1 MKQFRLSMPKYI
13 QIKLNNHVSKFIS
26 NSLDR
31 ASHRGQDK
39 SIGYRPIGKHEDID
53 AYLVKL

>member
-1 MKQFRLSMPKYI
+1 MKQCRLSMPKYI
-13 QIKLNNHVSKFIS
+13 QIKLNNVSKFIS

>member
-1 MKQFRLSMPKYI
+1 MKQCRLSMPKYI
-13 QIKLNNHVSKFIS
+13 QINLINVSKFIS